1 MVARIRA
8 QYHRRLVAAVAGV
21 AFALPCAAQDTP
33 AQAPFITTPPEVVA
47 SMLRLARTGPEDYV
61 IDLGSGDG
69 RIVIHAAKVHGARGL
84 GVELEP
90 ELVAI
95 ARQRAREAGVERL
108 AAFEAGDA
116 LRADLSRA
124 SVVTIYLL
132 PFLLDQLRPRLL
144 TQLRPGARVVT
155 HAFGMTGWTPDA
167 SERVRLSARH
177 EGQGD
182 ESRIFLFVIP
192 ADARGT
198 WRAPGGWELRIGQNF
213 QQVDISAWREGKPL
227 EVRES
232 RLQGSAL
239 SFAGPGYAFRGSI
252 ASGALVGELNG
263 AKLTFTRAP

>member
-1 MVARIRA
+1 
-8 QYHRRLVAAVAGV
+8 
-21 AFALPCAAQDTP
+21 
-33 AQAPFITTPPEVVA
+33 
-47 SMLRLARTGPEDYV
+47 MLELARTGPQDFV
-61 IDLGSGDG
+61 IDLGAGDG
-69 RIVIHAAKVHGARGL
+69 RIVIHAARAHGARGL

-90 ELVAI
+90 QLVAL
-95 ARQRAREAGVERL
+95 ARRRAREAGVERL

-144 TQLRPGARVVT
+144 AQLRPGSRVVT

-167 SERVRLSARH
+167 SERVRLGARH

-198 WRAPGGWELRIGQNF
+198 WRAPGGWALRIGQNF
-213 QQVDISAWREGKPL
+213 QQVDI
-227 EVRES
+227 EVRRDGKALEPGKA
-232 RLQGSAL
+232 RLLGSAL
-239 SFAGPGYAFRGSI
+239 DFAGPGYAFRGSI
-252 ASGALVGELNG
+252 AGAALAGEMNG
-263 AKLTFTRAP
+263 AELTFTRTP